1 VLNTQPFSSL
11 GLDLEHTDE
20 AVAPAGVENVAG
32 TGLTPSQTEASN
44 RVLLVEVV
52 RGKRLGSDL
61 LNNLLLRQ
69 VKDKDTVVSTNDQ
82 PEELLGEEDAV
93 DGRLAVLLH
102 EVSTADHIPD
112 HNVAIVGTGSK
123 VRVTDNHV
131 EGVDLRFV
139 TGEGV
144 DKLHVGKSVPNLD
157 RSIPGGRHAN
167 SGLGLVVES
176 NAGDGVGVS
185 VVLNSVSAFGSGV
198 PNLDGRVSGTS
209 HDHVVAGGD
218 SNGKNISGVSNEL
231 AESFASLNVPKAD
244 GTIPGSG
251 EAEFAVTS
259 QADLFNEVR
268 VASVHFA
275 RFTPLL
281 LFISVFLGLKVPS
294 DHSLITGGRHKVF
307 FVFAIEFALANN
319 ERGDPAT
326 VTLEVSSVSKNV

>member
-11 GLDLEHTDE
+11 GLDLVHTDE
-20 AVAPAGVENVAG
+20 AVAPAGVKDVTG
-32 TGLTPSQTEASN
+32 TRLTPSQTEAGN
-44 RVLLVEVV
+44 GVLLVQVV
-52 RGKRLGSDL
+52 GGEGLGGDL
-61 LNNLLLRQ
+61 LDNLLLRQ
-69 VKDKDTVVSTNDQ
+69 VKDDDTLVGTNDQ

-102 EVSTADHIPD
+102 EVSTADHIPN
-112 HNVAIVGTGSK
+112 HNVTVVGTGGK
-123 VRVTDNHV
+123 VRVTNNHV
-131 EGVDLRFV
+131 KSGDLRLV

-144 DKLHVGKSVPNLD
+144 DELHVGKSVPNLD
-157 RSIPGGRHAN
+157 GSIPGSRHADG
-167 SGLGLVVES
+167 GLGLVIES
-176 NAGDGVGVS
+176 DARDGIGVS
-185 VVLNSVSAFGSGV
+185 VVLNSVSAFRSGV
-198 PNLDGRVSGTS
+198 PNLDGGVSGTG

-218 SNGKNISGVSNEL
+218 SNGEDVSRVTNEL
-231 AESFASLNVPKAD
+231 GESSSGLNVPKTNA
-244 GTIPGSG
+244 TIPRGR
-251 EAEFAVTS
+251 EAELAVS
-259 QADLFNEVR
+259 GQANLFNEVR